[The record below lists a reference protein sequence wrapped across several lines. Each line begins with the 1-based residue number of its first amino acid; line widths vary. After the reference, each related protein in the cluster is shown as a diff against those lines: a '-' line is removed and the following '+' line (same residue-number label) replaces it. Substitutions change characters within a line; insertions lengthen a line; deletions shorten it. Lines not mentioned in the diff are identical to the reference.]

1 MMDDIFNQLEALIQD
16 RRQNPVAGSY
26 TNHLFAEGRGK
37 IAQKVGEEA
46 VEVIV
51 AALEQ
56 GRREQINEL
65 ADLFYHLLALMAE
78 LDLTLDDIRQKL
90 RERHQPRA

>member
-1 MMDDIFNQLEALIQD
+1 MDDMLNQLEALIQS
-16 RRQNPVAGSY
+16 RRQHPVEGGY

-51 AALEQ
+51 AALGQ
-56 GRREQINEL
+56 GRREQIDEL
-65 ADLFYHLLALMAE
+65 ADLFYHVLVLMAE
-78 LDLTLDDIRQKL
+78 LDLSLDDIRRKL
-90 RERHQPRA
+90 RERHQPPA

>member
-1 MMDDIFNQLEALIQD
+1 MDDMLNQLEALIQS
-16 RRQNPVAGSY
+16 RRQNPVEGSY
-26 TNHLFAEGRGK
+26 TSHLFAEGRGK
-37 IAQKVGEEA
+37 MAQKVGEEA

-56 GRREQINEL
+56 GRREQIEEL
-65 ADLFYHLLALMAE
+65 ADLFYHVLALMAE

-90 RERHQPRA
+90 RERHQPSA

>member
-1 MMDDIFNQLEALIQD
+1 MDDMLNQLEALIQS
-16 RRQNPVAGSY
+16 RRQNPVEGSY
-26 TNHLFAEGRGK
+26 TNHLFAQGRGK

-56 GRREQINEL
+56 GRREQIEEL
-65 ADLFYHLLALMAE
+65 ADLFYHVLALMVE